1 MPEQMVFWVKQ
12 LWATSNGATR
22 IFGSGGPEKWVF
34 RPYFAP
40 PRPYGRSYG
49 KNVDMYRKAIAKPTK
64 KGHCDQVRSA
74 HRFSA
79 TDRRTAAMVD
89 FLPSEKTQ
97 NGPFFAD
104 TQSKPIFSQK
114 GPISKWKMFTF
125 LPKQCL
131 GTVNSK
137 GLPSDMPVLVLAQ
150 NGTFYAFYAFYA
162 PRVQRQ
168 THVRVH
174 TSPGTT
180 FDSGHYPQKTH
191 FERRTAKNWPEL
203 ILGLCPTAPEGVGCV
218 FFRVTASR
226 AKRAFWPMASPLA
239 SLAGWIR

>member
-34 RPYFAP
+34 RPYSAP
-40 PRPYGRSYG
+40 PRPYQRLYG

-137 GLPSDMPVLVLAQ
+137 GLPDRCVNPDFGPKWDVLRVLRVLR
-150 NGTFYAFYAFYA
+150 A
-162 PRVQRQ
+162 PRATPNTR
-168 THVRVH
+168 TRPHE
-174 TSPGTT
+174 SW
-180 FDSGHYPQKTH
+180 DH
-191 FERRTAKNWPEL
+191 F
-203 ILGLCPTAPEGVGCV
+203 
-218 FFRVTASR
+218 
-226 AKRAFWPMASPLA
+226 
-239 SLAGWIR
+239 

>member
-1 MPEQMVFWVKQ
+1 MRLAYFSVPPPPNANRWVECNGTSVFFVRQ
-12 LWATSNGATR
+12 HARTNGILGQTTLGHLKRRYAHFR
-22 IFGSGGPEKWVF
+22 VRRARKWVF
-34 RPYFAP
+34 RPYSAP

-137 GLPSDMPVLVLAQ
+137 GLKDRCVNPDFGPKWDVLRVLRVLR
-150 NGTFYAFYAFYA
+150 A
-162 PRVQRQ
+162 PRATPNTR
-168 THVRVH
+168 TRPHE
-174 TSPGTT
+174 SW
-180 FDSGHYPQKTH
+180 DH
-191 FERRTAKNWPEL
+191 F
-203 ILGLCPTAPEGVGCV
+203 
-218 FFRVTASR
+218 
-226 AKRAFWPMASPLA
+226 
-239 SLAGWIR
+239 

>member
-137 GLPSDMPVLVLAQ
+137 GLPLRCVNPDFGPKWDVLRVLR
-150 NGTFYAFYAFYA
+150 A
-162 PRVQRQ
+162 PRATPNTR
-168 THVRVH
+168 TRPHE
-174 TSPGTT
+174 SW
-180 FDSGHYPQKTH
+180 DH
-191 FERRTAKNWPEL
+191 F
-203 ILGLCPTAPEGVGCV
+203 
-218 FFRVTASR
+218 
-226 AKRAFWPMASPLA
+226 
-239 SLAGWIR
+239 